1 MKSFNT
7 GDKKSTLRASRS
19 PFESCFL
26 FVRLVLIL
34 SLDLIHFLFK
44 LTAFLTISESEGTKE
59 NWYDREMAEIQIR
72 VWRQDPSVGY
82 SFEVHPSSYPVRT
95 RSYTPGVKVNGV
107 WSSPS
112 NSEVWNAL
120 SFGPGPPV
128 RRWST
133 REYVTRLVLLFIK
146 GKGKG
151 KAVPVLLFLTQHHA
165 MKAYWGVEV

>member
-72 VWRQDPSVGY
+72 V
-82 SFEVHPSSYPVRT
+82 
-95 RSYTPGVKVNGV
+95 
-107 WSSPS
+107 
-112 NSEVWNAL
+112 
-120 SFGPGPPV
+120 
-128 RRWST
+128 
-133 REYVTRLVLLFIK
+133 
-146 GKGKG
+146 
-151 KAVPVLLFLTQHHA
+151 
-165 MKAYWGVEV
+165 